1 MPSHASPPAAA
12 PRRAAPAIGPIATAA
27 SHRAEAAPAAP
38 PAALPAVASPSR
50 SASRAEAEARGEV
63 AEVRGEGAEARGE
76 VRQLA
81 HRCDELGAI
90 QLGLDRALE
99 ASSAALR
106 SGQEALRSGQEA
118 LGAQVEALEAQGRDL
133 EAQVAQQGRESVA
146 VAQSV
151 LALQCQLGNL
161 QHATT
166 EAVSELWGAQASK
179 PQPRAPLEAALHSER
194 DAHAAT
200 AARVA
205 RVEAELA
212 ASVSQQYRLQ
222 QQLLL
227 MQSAQA
233 AAPSTS
239 APPSPQ
245 CWPTTANKGV

>member
-1 MPSHASPPAAA
+1 VPSHASPPAAP

-27 SHRAEAAPAAP
+27 SHRAEAAPAALA
-38 PAALPAVASPSR
+38 AALPAVASPSR
-50 SASRAEAEARGEV
+50 SASRAEAEV
-63 AEVRGEGAEARGE
+63 AEVRGE

-106 SGQEALRSGQEA
+106 SGQEALG
-118 LGAQVEALEAQGRDL
+118 AQGRDL

-179 PQPRAPLEAALHSER
+179 PQPRAPLEAALHAER

-233 AAPSTS
+233 SAPTS

>member
-1 MPSHASPPAAA
+1 VPSHASPPAAA

-27 SHRAEAAPAAP
+27 SHRAEAAPAAL

-106 SGQEALRSGQEA
+106 SGQEALE
-118 LGAQVEALEAQGRDL
+118 AQVEALEAQGRDL

>member
-27 SHRAEAAPAAP
+27 SHRAEAAPAAL

-50 SASRAEAEARGEV
+50 SASRAEAEA
-63 AEVRGEGAEARGE
+63 RGEGAEARGE

-106 SGQEALRSGQEA
+106 SGQEV

>member
-1 MPSHASPPAAA
+1 MWRLYCEVSVGWRCAQATLSARADADAAASSPAAA
-12 PRRAAPAIGPIATAA
+12 PRRAAPASPAIGPIATAA
-27 SHRAEAAPAAP
+27 SHRHEAAPSAP
-38 PAALPAVASPSR
+38 PAVPSPSR
-50 SASRAEAEARGEV
+50 PDAS
-63 AEVRGEGAEARGE
+63 E

-81 HRCDELGAI
+81 HQCAELGAV

-99 ASSAALR
+99 ARTSALR
-106 SGQEALRSGQEA
+106 SGQEA
-118 LGAQVEALEAQGRDL
+118 L
-133 EAQVAQQGRESVA
+133 EAQVAQQGREGVA

-161 QHATT
+161 QQATT
-166 EAVSELWGAQASK
+166 EAVSELWRVQASAGEAQPPAAPVK
-179 PQPRAPLEAALHSER
+179 PQAKAPLEAALHSER

-212 ASVSQQYRLQ
+212 ASVAQQYRLQ

-233 AAPSTS
+233 SVPT
-239 APPSPQ
+239 SPQ
-245 CWPTTANKGV
+245 CWPSTANKGV

>member
-27 SHRAEAAPAAP
+27 SHRAEAAPAAL

-63 AEVRGEGAEARGE
+63 AEARGE

-106 SGQEALRSGQEA
+106 SGQEALE
-118 LGAQVEALEAQGRDL
+118 AQVEALEAQGRDL

>member
-27 SHRAEAAPAAP
+27 SHRAEAAPAAL
-38 PAALPAVASPSR
+38 PAAPPAVASPSR
-50 SASRAEAEARGEV
+50 SASRAEAEA
-63 AEVRGEGAEARGE
+63 RGEGAEARGE

-99 ASSAALR
+99 ASSA
-106 SGQEALRSGQEA
+106 ALRSGQEA

>member
-50 SASRAEAEARGEV
+50 SASRAEAEARGEG
-63 AEVRGEGAEARGE
+63 AEARGEGAEAGGE

-106 SGQEALRSGQEA
+106 SGQEALE
-118 LGAQVEALEAQGRDL
+118 AQVEALEAQGRDL

>member
-1 MPSHASPPAAA
+1 MPPHASPPAAA

-27 SHRAEAAPAAP
+27 SHRAEAAPAAL

-50 SASRAEAEARGEV
+50 SASRAEAEARGEG
-63 AEVRGEGAEARGE
+63 AEVRGE
-76 VRQLA
+76 VKQLA

-106 SGQEALRSGQEA
+106 SGQEALE
-118 LGAQVEALEAQGRDL
+118 AQVEALEAQGRDL

>member
-27 SHRAEAAPAAP
+27 SHRAEAAPAALPAALPAAP

-50 SASRAEAEARGEV
+50 SASRAEAEARGEG
-63 AEVRGEGAEARGE
+63 AEVRGE

-106 SGQEALRSGQEA
+106 GGQEALA
-118 LGAQVEALEAQGRDL
+118 AQVEALEAQGREV

>member
-1 MPSHASPPAAA
+1 MLGGAQATLSARAEADAAVSPPAAA
-12 PRRAAPAIGPIATAA
+12 PRRAAPASPAIGPIATAA
-27 SHRAEAAPAAP
+27 SHRPDAAPAALP
-38 PAALPAVASPSR
+38 AAALPAVASPSR
-50 SASRAEAEARGEV
+50 SPPRADAT
-63 AEVRGEGAEARGE
+63 E

-81 HRCDELGAI
+81 RRCAELNAV

-99 ASSAALR
+99 ARTTALR
-106 SGQEALRSGQEA
+106 SGQEALEA
-118 LGAQVEALEAQGRDL
+118 A
-133 EAQVAQQGRESVA
+133 VAQQGRESVA

-161 QHATT
+161 QQATT
-166 EAVSELWGAQASK
+166 EAVSELWRVQASAGEAQAPAPQAPAAPVK
-179 PQPRAPLEAALHSER
+179 PQAKAPLEAALHSER

-212 ASVSQQYRLQ
+212 ASVAQQYRLQ

-233 AAPSTS
+233 SVPT
-239 APPSPQ
+239 SPQ
-245 CWPTTANKGV
+245 CWPSTANKGV

>member
-27 SHRAEAAPAAP
+27 SHRAEAAPAAL

-50 SASRAEAEARGEV
+50 SASRAEAEA
-63 AEVRGEGAEARGE
+63 RGEGAEARGE

-106 SGQEALRSGQEA
+106 SGQEALE
-118 LGAQVEALEAQGRDL
+118 AQVEALEAQGRDL

>member
-1 MPSHASPPAAA
+1 VPSHASPPAAA
-12 PRRAAPAIGPIATAA
+12 LRGAAPAIGPIATAA
-27 SHRAEAAPAAP
+27 SHRAEAAPAAL

-63 AEVRGEGAEARGE
+63 AEVRGE

-106 SGQEALRSGQEA
+106 SGQEALE
-118 LGAQVEALEAQGRDL
+118 AQVEALEAQGRDL

>member
-27 SHRAEAAPAAP
+27 SHRAEAAPAAL

-63 AEVRGEGAEARGE
+63 AEVRGE

-106 SGQEALRSGQEA
+106 SGQEALE
-118 LGAQVEALEAQGRDL
+118 AQVEALEAQGRDL

>member
-1 MPSHASPPAAA
+1 VPSHASPPAAA

-27 SHRAEAAPAAP
+27 SHRAEAAPAAL
-38 PAALPAVASPSR
+38 PAAPPAVASPSR
-50 SASRAEAEARGEV
+50 SASRAEAEARGEG
-63 AEVRGEGAEARGE
+63 AEARGEGAEARGE

-106 SGQEALRSGQEA
+106 SGQEALE
-118 LGAQVEALEAQGRDL
+118 AQVEALEAQGRDL

>member
-27 SHRAEAAPAAP
+27 SHRAEAAPAAL

-106 SGQEALRSGQEA
+106 SGQEALE
-118 LGAQVEALEAQGRDL
+118 AQVEALEAQGRDL